1 MFKITEFSKIA
12 HVSRRLL
19 QYYDEIDLFKP
30 AYTHPDSGYR
40 YYSVEQLPR
49 LHRILALKDLGL
61 SLDQVARLADDHISP
76 DEIRGMLTL
85 KKAQIEQ
92 TLREE
97 AIRLHNVEM
106 RLHQLQ
112 EYGTLSSYDVVL
124 KDVPPQDFLSL
135 RKRNSSTEAFHDF
148 FYGVLGFAKQDAF
161 LKTCSPYVA
170 LTHSEAHEQDDIDI
184 ELGFVVDKKPP
195 SRELVVHD
203 FGPLVPTTLGGVEL
217 MAALMVTGEQGFT
230 GFEAIGAWIEAN
242 DYQIVGD
249 NRELYWKI
257 EAPAGKT
264 PTETVLEIQFSVE
277 PRK

>member
-30 AYTHPDSGYR
+30 VFTHPDSGYR
-40 YYSVEQLPR
+40 FYSVEQLPR

-61 SLDQVARLADDHISP
+61 TLDQVARMADDNISP
-76 DEIRGMLTL
+76 DEIRGMLNL

-97 AIRLHNVEM
+97 ALRLHHVEM

-112 EYGTLSSYDVVL
+112 EYGTLSSYDVIL
-124 KDVPPQDFLSL
+124 KEVPPQDFLSL
-135 RKRNSSTEAFHDF
+135 RKRNSSTESFYDF
-148 FYGVLGFAKQDAF
+148 FYGVLRFAKQDAF
-161 LKTCSPYVA
+161 LNTCSPYVA

-184 ELGFVVDKKPP
+184 ELGFVLDKMPP
-195 SRELVVHD
+195 SRDLVVYAY
-203 FGPLVPTTLGGVEL
+203 GLLQPTMLAGVEL
-217 MAALMVTGEQGFT
+217 MASLIVTGEHGFT

-242 DYQIVGD
+242 GYRIVGH

-257 EAPAGKT
+257 DVPDGNAAS
-264 PTETVLEIQFSVE
+264 ETVLEIQFPVE
-277 PRK
+277 QRI